1 MQEQYEILVK
11 TKQYLEKAKE
21 QFSSRYLED
30 MQKSFVENV
39 KLINGV
45 EIKSSLDV
53 NLEVKINEQGSNKEL
68 KYFSTGYQD
77 LIYLCM
83 RFSLI
88 QALFKNEEPFIILDD
103 PFVNLDEKKI
113 KNAINLI
120 NILSEKYQIIYFVCH
135 ESRKI

>member
-1 MQEQYEILVK
+1 MQEQYEILDK